1 MLFLL
6 SGILSAL
13 IATISLCKASYTW
26 DDHPCGKPLQGRHS
40 VYTKETDETGV
51 TYVAYA
57 CKPSYEVEK
66 GHNTSHCLKN
76 KTWSGEPLI
85 CRDHA
90 LQAKR
95 QTILYKPTSPKRL
108 MFFCTDGLNC
118 RNSHDPCKNNGTCV
132 ELDPSFDC
140 QCQGK
145 FYGSL
150 CEIANGNWGAW
161 MEWSNCTSTCNAG
174 IRIKRRECNNPAP
187 TSKGQMCIGPAMQT
201 TPCHP
206 RDCVNGTYS
215 WCENDSDRCGQQAD
229 KAVCSIYE
237 ESYRCTC
244 LEGVV
249 EKWDEDDN
257 FIRCEDIDEC
267 SNRMHSC
274 DVMHAICINT
284 FGSYTCTCKSGF
296 TGDGN
301 SCIDIDEC
309 RDNSHN
315 CDINSRCYNKEGSYM
330 CKCRE
335 GFQSRAKNRT
345 GYVGECVD
353 HVSFKYKIN
362 NQNVIVLESRL
373 ISYGKEANDKLV
385 KSVSRGT
392 GERVSEILEI
402 PSGIALEDGASNRF
416 TCKSIYVSENGV
428 VVITNLRQATDT
440 ERKPSF
446 RNPVDIIAGQN
457 NTEGFIPYGNNTCA
471 LLAIF
476 WADTNSSH
484 GRIWYHVYNM
494 HDVNK
499 TVNSSRD
506 HSFLKQITE
515 TFKDFDPNF
524 VVVIT
529 WDKMKPPW
537 QSISEEMTFQML
549 LATDGTRTVVANL
562 YEESFL
568 TWKPVFNVPHD
579 IPKYPAVSGYVVK
592 GKIPKKWQHPWS
604 GLWNIDNSK
613 PNIYRIH
620 QAKFNTTKKAGQ
632 YTYDLTPGYDKS
644 SAGVK
649 CYQWYKKQTEIKSE
663 IAERVSSCPP
673 SLGYL
678 KLQENVTWIKI
689 EENVNVIC
697 YRWKF
702 KFDTGGSFDCC
713 YKTFNNMT
721 SLINGKNAITRGTG
735 LYVVDYANDQMMK
748 DICCQRTQSNYF
760 CSLFAERRPPTS
772 SRRYEPPYTA
782 SGIAGVHFTA
792 INGNTTQI
800 KKPGEHPLLD
810 GEGVL
815 MIGTINDQKLTAISL
830 SADNLTLEFVASDNG
845 LNCIIDG
852 IICKHATLST
862 KQVYFTS
869 DWIGVATRK
878 GRHHITDLT
887 SFNYIHT
894 ENVLFFTKST
904 LLNDFQHIPHYTYT
918 ETTKINY
925 YKVFRN
931 FKIKEKE
938 GLIYMLR
945 SYLTGAFIKVMLVK
959 DGLEFVIQLPK
970 SVLSGDA
977 TGILSKQGESS
988 DVPQNIS
995 PEFYSTELMYFSPH
1009 HNQSDN
1015 YKSENKT
1022 DYYSLGYGKAKIIAE
1037 KTLAEDFQVNIDIN
1051 QIDGETIVANWN
1063 GAVKRR
1069 PGNLFLRSPSAK
1081 LIENLILA
1089 VIDKTADRPV
1099 VSLIFPD
1106 IFICTCTSIN
1116 GRCPTDIPHTKY
1128 TGPFTTYLDCVCNA
1142 GYVGSNCDEALLP
1155 CRENPCFSGVDCKSN
1170 FNSLDDG
1177 KQRISKDYRC
1187 GKCPSVF
1194 TSGNGETCFYE
1205 NPCLKKSFTQGGHK
1219 CQEAKCV
1226 HEPGRYSCI
1235 CNKGFR
1241 TKINSNTT
1249 CKDINECDG
1258 NHSCDKK
1265 HGKCENTP
1273 GSYRCSCNVG
1283 FTMKDGGC
1291 VDRNECLH
1299 DNGGCQRRCHNTVG
1313 SFRCSCEPGY
1323 KLQKDNKNC
1332 KEINECDEYARD
1344 HCQQICSD
1352 NRTGKPFYCTCLHR
1366 YRLMQNYA
1374 DCEALFSERVTT
1386 TVLTP
1391 TALPKFVRPTH
1402 KTTSNV
1408 MPTSTT
1414 EPLGAITTVTTQA
1427 TTRQTQTTEKVTST
1441 AIRNSISTRELATS
1455 VARPIFTEIAS
1466 TTAPLYVEY
1475 MEGID
1480 ELLKNWLLKFL
1491 KTSSLSRK
1499 DQIAFIDLILS
1510 VSFLFEDDDLAF
1522 LLQLSCNLNLEEES
1536 CASLE
1541 TKFKQN
1547 GLSMSILNLHKRFL
1561 RKFIS
1566 LKQHIDVDL
1575 NSLFFSSQL
1584 QCPGLTLKSLSKII
1598 GFIFNCVQSGL
1609 YIFAEETVIE
1619 RRETKDDAPSLII
1632 TTHAASTVTEQMMVM
1647 PPLVFAW
1654 ITALVVLCAIGLFV
1668 VLILGTRYCFPWHKE
1683 KVLARETKKKHMMRE
1698 SWPRVV
1704 SSQ

>member
-1 MLFLL
+1 M
-6 SGILSAL
+6 IK
-13 IATISLCKASYTW
+13 INNKMKKLCKLDTSQQ

-66 GHNTSHCLKN
+66 GHNTSHCLNN

-85 CRDHA
+85 CR
-90 LQAKR
+90 
-95 QTILYKPTSPKRL
+95 
-108 MFFCTDGLNC
+108 DGLNC

-201 TPCHP
+201 TPCNP
-206 RDCVNGTYS
+206 RDCANGTYS
-215 WCENDSDRCGQQAD
+215 WCDNDGDRCGQQAD

-249 EKWDEDDN
+249 EKWDEHDN
-257 FIRCEDIDEC
+257 FIRCE
-267 SNRMHSC
+267 
-274 DVMHAICINT
+274 
-284 FGSYTCTCKSGF
+284 
-296 TGDGN
+296 
-301 SCIDIDEC
+301 DIDEC

-345 GYVGECVD
+345 GYVGECV
-353 HVSFKYKIN
+353 
-362 NQNVIVLESRL
+362 ESRL

-457 NTEGFIPYGNNTCA
+457 NTEGFMPYRNNTCA

-537 QSISEEMTFQML
+537 KSISEEMTFQML

-613 PNIYRIH
+613 PNIYRID

-878 GRHHITDLT
+878 G
-887 SFNYIHT
+887 
-894 ENVLFFTKST
+894 
-904 LLNDFQHIPHYTYT
+904 
-918 ETTKINY
+918 
-925 YKVFRN
+925 
-931 FKIKEKE
+931 
-938 GLIYMLR
+938 
-945 SYLTGAFIKVMLVK
+945 AFIKVMLVK
-959 DGLEFVIQLPK
+959 GGLEFVIQLPK

-995 PEFYSTELMYFSPH
+995 PEFDSTELMYFSPY

-1022 DYYSLGYGKAKIIAE
+1022 DYPLGYGKAKIIAE

-1051 QIDGETIVANWN
+1051 QIDGETVVANWN

-1069 PGNLFLRSPSAK
+1069 PGYLFLRSPSAK

-1099 VSLIFPD
+1099 VSLMFPD

-1116 GRCPTDIPHTKY
+1116 GRCPTKIPYTKY

-1170 FNSLDDG
+1170 FNSSDDG

-1226 HEPGRYSCI
+1226 HKPGGYSCI

-1241 TKINSNTT
+1241 TKIDSNTT

-1265 HGKCENTP
+1265 HGKCENTL

-1491 KTSSLSRK
+1491 KTSILSRK

-1654 ITALVVLCAIGLFV
+1654 ITALVVLCTIGLFV